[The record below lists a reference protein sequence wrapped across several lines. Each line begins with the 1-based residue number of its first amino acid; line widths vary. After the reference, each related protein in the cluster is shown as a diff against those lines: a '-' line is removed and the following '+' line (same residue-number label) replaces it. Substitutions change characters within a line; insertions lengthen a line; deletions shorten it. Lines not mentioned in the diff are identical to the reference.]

1 MNAIIELGG
10 PENLSQLEAVK
21 IFEDVLN
28 KNMEVQHIPLEALTA
43 QLNSVEDGMQK
54 SFTGLMICV
63 AKGDFID
70 MKDVLRKFPVELTSV
85 KEFAGTMVKE

>member
-1 MNAIIELGG
+1 MNAEIELGR

-21 IFEDVLN
+21 IFEDVL
-28 KNMEVQHIPLEALTA
+28 KKKMDVQHIPIEALTA
-43 QLNSVEDGMQK
+43 QLNSAEDVMQK

-70 MKDVLRKFPVELTSV
+70 MKAVLNRFPVELTSV
-85 KEFAGTMVKE
+85 KDFAHSLVQA